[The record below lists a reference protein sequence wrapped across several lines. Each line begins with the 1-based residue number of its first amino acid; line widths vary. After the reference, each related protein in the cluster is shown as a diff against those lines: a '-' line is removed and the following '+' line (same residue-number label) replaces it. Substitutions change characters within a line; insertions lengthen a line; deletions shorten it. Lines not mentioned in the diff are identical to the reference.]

1 MYIIAE
7 EQPNILSPYI
17 YMGWNEVCCKAV
29 FDSSERGRVMIVC
42 EWMLIYSAKI
52 GRFKLNL
59 LNSANFKVLFL
70 QNVFSKE
77 KKLYICNVINN
88 IIYLL

>member
-1 MYIIAE
+1 
-7 EQPNILSPYI
+7 
-17 YMGWNEVCCKAV
+17 
-29 FDSSERGRVMIVC
+29 MIVC